1 MIKFSTAWL
10 TIVLSC
16 VAWVP
21 VAMSAEVKLVG
32 SSTVESQ
39 ADSSPAGTAEAFSQ
53 VATASGITETAHLY
67 IGASNAAKTVAVG
80 IYSNV
85 GAHPGTLLSTGSS
98 AATPAGT
105 WTSVPIGRVAI
116 TSGSTYWLAIL
127 GEGGTLDYRDHAKG
141 TCASET
147 NTQSGLTAFAST
159 WKSGASYK
167 DCPGSVY
174 VTAGAPPSPPVN
186 TGLPVVNTGL
196 PVISGVDQEGQT
208 LTLTTGAWSGSPTGY
223 TYQWQDCNVFG
234 EGCVS
239 IAGAKASSYTLTAGD
254 VGGTVRVVVT
264 ATNAGGST
272 SANSAA
278 TAEVLSPAAPSNT
291 ALPMVSG
298 SDVEGQTLSASN
310 GSWSGN
316 PTGYAYQWQD
326 CNALGEECLNV
337 GGATTASLTLTALN
351 VGGTARVRVTASN
364 LGGATSATSPATPMI
379 KAVAVTLPGESVLLL
394 GTKIPHKGSGDS
406 KAGEITPLKVT
417 AQKSGTV
424 EEICFETGSY
434 AYLPSETSLVLGIQE
449 DNEGKPGEVL
459 GQGTLTKTFGE
470 NMEAKVVGLKVP
482 ITGGKEYFLSFLPLG
497 GSVTYWFQTT
507 ETVIYSENH
516 VGLEDQGP
524 PGSYK
529 WKEEA
534 AEAPIGIWANGT

>member
-1 MIKFSTAWL
+1 MRRMIKFSAAWL
-10 TIVLSC
+10 TIVLFC

-21 VAMSAEVKLVG
+21 AAMSAEAKLVG
-32 SSTVESQ
+32 SSTVENQ
-39 ADSSPAGTAEAFSQ
+39 ADSSSPGTAEAFSY

-85 GAHPGTLLSTGSS
+85 GVHPGTLLGAGSS
-98 AATPAGT
+98 TATPAGT

-127 GEGGTLDYRDHAKG
+127 GEGGTLDYRDHARG
-141 TCASET
+141 TCASEASA
-147 NTQSGLTAFAST
+147 QSGLTAFAST

-186 TGLPVVNTGL
+186 TGLPV
-196 PVISGVDQEGQT
+196 ISGADQEGKT

-223 TYQWQDCNVFG
+223 AYQWQDCNALG
-234 EGCVS
+234 EGCLS
-239 IAGAKASSYTLTAGD
+239 IAGAKALSYTLTAGD
-254 VGGTVRVVVT
+254 VGGTVRAVVT
-264 ATNAGGST
+264 ATNAGGSA
-272 SANSAA
+272 SANSAV
-278 TAEVLSPAAPSNT
+278 TAEVLPPAAPSNT
-291 ALPMVSG
+291 ALPVVSG

-310 GSWSGN
+310 GSWSGS

-326 CNALGEECLNV
+326 CNALGEGCANIE
-337 GGATTASLTLTALN
+337 GTTSSSYVPTALN
-351 VGGTARVRVTASN
+351 VGGTARIRVTASN
-364 LGGATSATSPATPMI
+364 LGGATSATSPATPVI
-379 KAVAVTLPGESVLLL
+379 KAVAAPPPGESVLLL
-394 GTKIPHKGSGDS
+394 GAKVPHKGSGDS

-434 AYLPSETSLVLGIQE
+434 VYLPSETSLVLGIQE
-449 DNEGKPGEVL
+449 DNEGKPGKVL

-482 ITGGKEYFLSFLPLG
+482 ITGGKTYFLSFLPLG

-524 PGSYK
+524 PESYK

>member
-1 MIKFSTAWL
+1 M
-10 TIVLSC
+10 
-16 VAWVP
+16 
-21 VAMSAEVKLVG
+21 
-32 SSTVESQ
+32 
-39 ADSSPAGTAEAFSQ
+39 
-53 VATASGITETAHLY
+53 
-67 IGASNAAKTVAVG
+67 
-80 IYSNV
+80 
-85 GAHPGTLLSTGSS
+85 
-98 AATPAGT
+98 
-105 WTSVPIGRVAI
+105 
-116 TSGSTYWLAIL
+116 
-127 GEGGTLDYRDHAKG
+127 GEGGTLDYRDHARG
-141 TCASET
+141 TCASEASA
-147 NTQSGLTAFAST
+147 QSSLTAFAST

-186 TGLPVVNTGL
+186 TGLPV
-196 PVISGVDQEGQT
+196 ISGTDQEAKT

-223 TYQWQDCNVFG
+223 AYQWQDCNALG
-234 EGCVS
+234 EGCLS

-254 VGGTVRVVVT
+254 VGGTVRAVVT
-264 ATNAGGST
+264 ATNTGGSA
-272 SANSAA
+272 SANSAV

-291 ALPMVSG
+291 ELPVVSG

-310 GSWSGN
+310 GSWSGS

-326 CNALGEECLNV
+326 CNALGEGCANIE
-337 GGATTASLTLTALN
+337 GATSSSYVLAGSDVGRTVRVVVTATNAGGSTPVHSEATAAVTAEVLSPAAPSNTALPVVSGSDVEGQTLSASNGSWSGSPTGYAYQWQDCNALGEGCANIEGATSSSYVLTALN
-351 VGGTARVRVTASN
+351 VGGTVRIRVTASN
-364 LGGATSATSPATPMI
+364 LGGATSATSPATPVI
-379 KAVAVTLPGESVLLL
+379 KAVAAPPPGESVLLL
-394 GTKIPHKGSGDS
+394 GAKVPHKGSGDS

-434 AYLPSETSLVLGIQE
+434 VYLPSETSLVLGIQE
-449 DNEGKPGEVL
+449 DNEGKPGKVL

-482 ITGGKEYFLSFLPLG
+482 ITGGKTYFLSFLPLG

-524 PGSYK
+524 PESYK